1 MSSVGAMACFIV
13 SAASYVPFIGVAL
26 WILPRWTPP
35 QSSGVAPGRLHPLAG
50 LGEVLR
56 QRSLRGALLT
66 VLATSVLC
74 SPLVTFTPILVR
86 EIFHGNAGR
95 FSIAVAAF
103 GAGGLLGAT
112 GLLGVASSVNRRVL
126 SSCFAVAYGAV
137 LVLTALTPWFWA
149 LPPLLMLAGASMT
162 VSNTSANTLLQ
173 GSAGAHLG
181 QTVSLY
187 MLAVRGGSSIG
198 ALLTGA
204 EIGLLGVRHAFL
216 VNGVAA
222 LVVQAVIAR
231 TWRQS

>member
-1 MSSVGAMACFIV
+1 M
-13 SAASYVPFIGVAL
+13 
-26 WILPRWTPP
+26 
-35 QSSGVAPGRLHPLAG
+35 
-50 LGEVLR
+50 
-56 QRSLRGALLT
+56 
-66 VLATSVLC
+66 
-74 SPLVTFTPILVR
+74 VR